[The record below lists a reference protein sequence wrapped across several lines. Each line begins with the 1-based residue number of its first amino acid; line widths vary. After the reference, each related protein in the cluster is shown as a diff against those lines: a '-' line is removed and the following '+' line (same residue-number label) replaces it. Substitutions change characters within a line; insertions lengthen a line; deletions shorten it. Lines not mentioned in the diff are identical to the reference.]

1 MEKLDVLTETVRHS
15 LSGYALS
22 KAILEDYAKVV
33 ARLENVPEE
42 EVKDRV
48 KNRTNEIF
56 KETVE
61 NLRKQPEET
70 MQS

>member
-15 LSGYALS
+15 LTGYALS
-22 KAILEDYAKVV
+22 KAILEDYAKVI
-33 ARLENVPEE
+33 ARLENLLEE

-48 KNRTNEIF
+48 KNRADEIF

-61 NLRKQPEET
+61 KLRKQPEEAI
-70 MQS
+70 QF